1 MKLSIRSGSNKSNS
15 NSNSNKSNQ
24 DDLIE
29 AKNSSKNK
37 IQIQL
42 NEIIGQG
49 GEGVVYKAYSNNTRI
64 VAKKQD
70 FDNRDLEF
78 SSIINSLA
86 ASLVL
91 SSEKSACNKH
101 VMCLIGIVISSDR
114 LPRFR
119 AYINDHEKNP
129 SLETLIYTSDSMP
142 YEDFYW
148 LYEYIEGESLD
159 HVIRTN
165 TYEAEDFCNQLLEA
179 VNFIHSNY
187 IVHLDI
193 KPDNIM
199 VTKTNEL
206 KLVDLGFLC
215 KVAGRSCKIRGS
227 TADYSAP
234 NLNIKPESNAQRI
247 NQLYKADIFALGL
260 TLYEI
265 MTGKI
270 GMDAD
275 KSLNFQESGYL
286 ELDFPKDVDKWKPMI
301 QAMVS
306 FNPDERPT
314 AQEAL
319 NMFKQAG
326 GKRSDCKR
334 SDCKQSDSKRSDCK
348 RKTVKRT
355 LRKAARKNRTLRI
368 ENVRL

>member
-1 MKLSIRSGSNKSNS
+1 M
-15 NSNSNKSNQ
+15 
-24 DDLIE
+24 
-29 AKNSSKNK
+29 
-37 IQIQL
+37 
-42 NEIIGQG
+42 G
-49 GEGVVYKAYSNNTRI
+49 GEGVVYKAYSNDTPI

-70 FDNRDLEF
+70 FNNRDLEF

-101 VMCLIGIVISSDR
+101 IMCLIGIVISSDR

-119 AYINDHEKNP
+119 AYINDFEKNP
-129 SLETLIYTSDSMP
+129 TLETLIYTSDSMP

-148 LYEYIEGESLD
+148 LYEYIEGESLNR
-159 HVIRTN
+159 VILKN
-165 TYEAEDFCNQLLEA
+165 SQVVEDFCNQLLET
-179 VNFIHSNY
+179 VKFIHSKQ

-234 NLNIKPESNAQRI
+234 NINIKPESNAQRI

-265 MTGKI
+265 MTGTI
-270 GMDAD
+270 GMNPE

-286 ELDFPKDVDKWKPMI
+286 ELDFPKNVDKWKPMI

-314 AQEAL
+314 AEEAL
-319 NMFKQAG
+319 QMFKQAG
-326 GKRSDCKR
+326 G
-334 SDCKQSDSKRSDCK
+334 SKRSDHK
-348 RKTVKRT
+348 RSDHKRSDHKRSKSKSR
-355 LRKAARKNRTLRI
+355 RKLNTGRKNRTLRV
-368 ENVRL
+368 EDVRL

>member
-1 MKLSIRSGSNKSNS
+1 MRINIRSGSN
-15 NSNSNKSNQ
+15 SNQ

-37 IQIQL
+37 IMIQL
-42 NEIIGQG
+42 NEIIGEG
-49 GEGVVYKAYSNNTRI
+49 GEGVVYKAYSNNTVI

-70 FDNRDLEF
+70 FNNRDLEF

-91 SSEKSACNKH
+91 SSEKSACDKH

-114 LPRFR
+114 LPRFK
-119 AYINDHEKNP
+119 AYINDFEKNP

-148 LYEYIEGESLD
+148 LYEYIEGESLE
-159 HVIRTN
+159 HVIHHN
-165 TYEAEDFCNQLLEA
+165 TYVAEDFCNQLLET
-179 VNFIHSNY
+179 VNFIHSKQ

-193 KPDNIM
+193 KPANIM
-199 VTKTNEL
+199 VTKTNTL

-215 KVAGRSCKIRGS
+215 KVTGRSCKIRGS
-227 TADYSAP
+227 TPEYSAP
-234 NLNIKPESNAQRI
+234 NLNIKPESSIQRI

-265 MTGKI
+265 MTGMI

-275 KSLNFQESGYL
+275 KSLSFQESGHL
-286 ELDFPKDVDKWKPMI
+286 ELNFPKGVDKWKPMI

-314 AQEAL
+314 VQEAL
-319 NMFKQAG
+319 KMFKQAG
-326 GKRSDCKR
+326 GKRR
-334 SDCKQSDSKRSDCK
+334 K
-348 RKTVKRT
+348 RKTAKRAT
-355 LRKAARKNRTLRI
+355 RKNRTLRL

>member
-1 MKLSIRSGSNKSNS
+1 MKISIRSDSSNS
-15 NSNSNKSNQ
+15 SNSNQ

-37 IQIQL
+37 IRIQL
-42 NEIIGQG
+42 NEIIGMG
-49 GEGVVYKAYSNNTRI
+49 GEGVVYKAYSNNMPI

-70 FDNRDLEF
+70 FNNRDLEF

-91 SSEKSACNKH
+91 SSEKSTCNKRI
-101 VMCLIGIVISSDR
+101 MCLIGIVISSDR

-119 AYINDHEKNP
+119 AYINDLEKNP

-148 LYEYIEGESLD
+148 LYEYIEGESLN
-159 HVIRTN
+159 HVIRKN
-165 TYEAEDFCNQLLEA
+165 THLAEDFCNQLLEA
-179 VNFIHSNY
+179 VNFIHSKH

-234 NLNIKPESNAQRI
+234 NINIKPESNTQRI

-265 MTGKI
+265 MTGTI
-270 GMDAD
+270 GMNAE
-275 KSLNFQESGYL
+275 KSLSFQESGYL
-286 ELDFPKDVDKWKPMI
+286 ELDFPKNVDKWKPVI

-306 FNPDERPT
+306 FNPDERPS

-319 NMFKQAG
+319 HMFKQAG
-326 GKRSDCKR
+326 GKRSDHKR
-334 SDCKQSDSKRSDCK
+334 SDHKRSDHKLSRAVSRK
-348 RKTVKRT
+348 RSDHKLK
-355 LRKAARKNRTLRI
+355 KGRKNRTLKI
-368 ENVRL
+368 EDV

>member
-1 MKLSIRSGSNKSNS
+1 MKISIRSGRSNSNKSNS
-15 NSNSNKSNQ
+15 NNSNSNNSNSNQ

-70 FDNRDLEF
+70 FNNRDLEF

-91 SSEKSACNKH
+91 SSEKSACDKH
-101 VMCLIGIVISSDR
+101 IMCLIGIVISSDR

-119 AYINDHEKNP
+119 AYINDLEKNP

-148 LYEYIEGESLD
+148 LYEYIEGEQLD
-159 HVIRTN
+159 RVIHTN
-165 TYEAEDFCNQLLEA
+165 TYVAEDLCNQLLEA
-179 VNFIHSNY
+179 VNFIHSNQ

-199 VTKTNEL
+199 ITKTNEL

-234 NLNIKPESNAQRI
+234 NLNIKPESNTQRI

-265 MTGKI
+265 MTGTI
-270 GMDAD
+270 GMNAE
-275 KSLNFQESGYL
+275 KSLSFQESGHL

-306 FNPDERPT
+306 YNPDERPT

-319 NMFKQAG
+319 HMFKQAG
-326 GKRSDCKR
+326 GNKHSDHKRSK
-334 SDCKQSDSKRSDCK
+334 SKSKSKSKRSN
-348 RKTVKRT
+348 RKLNTG
-355 LRKAARKNRTLRI
+355 RKNRTLRV
-368 ENVRL
+368 EDVRL

>member
-1 MKLSIRSGSNKSNS
+1 MKISIRSGRSNS
-15 NSNSNKSNQ
+15 SNNSNNRSE
-24 DDLIE
+24 DLIE

-42 NEIIGQG
+42 NEIIGIG

-70 FDNRDLEF
+70 FNNRDLEL

-91 SSEKSACNKH
+91 SSEKSKCSLH
-101 VMCLIGIVISSDR
+101 IMCLIGIVISSDR

-119 AYINDHEKNP
+119 AYINELEKNP

-159 HVIRTN
+159 RVIHTN
-165 TYEAEDFCNQLLEA
+165 AYVAEDLCNQILEA
-179 VNFIHSNY
+179 VNFIHSNQ

-199 VTKTNEL
+199 ITKTNEL

-227 TADYSAP
+227 TANYSAP
-234 NLNIKPESNAQRI
+234 NLNIKPESNTQRI

-265 MTGKI
+265 LTGTI
-270 GMDAD
+270 GMNAE
-275 KSLNFQESGYL
+275 KSLSFQESGHL

-306 FNPDERPT
+306 YNPDERPT

-319 NMFKQAG
+319 HMFKQAG
-326 GKRSDCKR
+326 GNKRSSSSSR
-334 SDCKQSDSKRSDCK
+334 AVSRKQK
-348 RKTVKRT
+348 RKTG
-355 LRKAARKNRTLRI
+355 RKNRTLRV
-368 ENVRL
+368 EDVRL